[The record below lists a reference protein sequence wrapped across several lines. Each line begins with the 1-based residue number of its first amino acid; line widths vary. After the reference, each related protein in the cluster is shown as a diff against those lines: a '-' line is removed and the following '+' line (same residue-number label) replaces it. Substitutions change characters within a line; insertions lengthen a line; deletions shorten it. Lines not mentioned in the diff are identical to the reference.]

1 MNHLIKAML
10 DKNVLNLDTVVTANY
25 KIKDCSGKT
34 TIQQDDF
41 VIVDIAKSGCDY
53 ILKLRKM
60 IGSTALNI
68 LACDVVALDGMK
80 PERYVEVYDINPDG
94 TAKIIGK
101 KRGRK
106 PKL

>member
-25 KIKDCSGKT
+25 KCTDCLGRT
-34 TIQQDDF
+34 VIQQDDF
-41 VIVDIAKSGCDY
+41 IIVEITKSGCDY
-53 ILKLRKM
+53 ILNLKKM
-60 IGSTALNI
+60 IGAAAVNI
-68 LACDVVALDGMK
+68 SACDVVALDGMK

-94 TAKIIGK
+94 TTKKTGK

-106 PKL
+106 PKK